1 MKDCG
6 TGYGGQSF
14 FIVRHDS
21 IYVICYTCICI
32 VKVTARHLHYCIL
45 SGTISLVFLSH
56 DYYKGGLL

>member
-21 IYVICYTCICI
+21 VYVMCYTCICI

-45 SGTISLVFLSH
+45 SGTIS
-56 DYYKGGLL
+56 